1 MASSSHRQK
10 QLSLIPRDTHSRG
23 CCITHEI
30 RASTSIEGSK
40 KKETITTQTKHKLR
54 PVIKGNHIA
63 LEQEVVNRQKKT
75 IIDKQKQLVREE
87 RREVREKKIVKYITV
102 EEKKRIPAQAWKRWP
117 FRSLL
122 QNKVLTS

>member
-30 RASTSIEGSK
+30 RTSDSIEGSK
-40 KKETITTQTKHKLR
+40 KKETITTKTTHKLR
-54 PVIKGNHIA
+54 PIIKGNHIA
-63 LEQEVVNRQKKT
+63 LEQEVVNQKKKT

-87 RREVREKKIVKYITV
+87 RREVREKKIVNYITV
-102 EEKKRIPAQAWKRWP
+102 EEKKRTPHKHGSGGPLEVSFKIK
-117 FRSLL
+117 F
-122 QNKVLTS
+122 